1 VRAAAASGDAGA
13 VTLEAARA
21 LVALGHPLAAA
32 SAARR
37 AAQLTAPGEE
47 ERDEALALA
56 ALALDSLG
64 RHGDA
69 LALRQHLP
77 PVLAGAPPAPPPPLS
92 AEPGSPAWAEAI
104 AARLARALIAP
115 PAQAAPLLDRI
126 AADLDRGGEVE
137 LAAAVRRERRA
148 VAPLAPPAPLL
159 SPR

>member
-1 VRAAAASGDAGA
+1 AAGERGPLVVELFARLDDPARAQAWAERVLASSPHHPRHLLAAGIAAAAAGAVARADIFFVRAAAASGDAGA

-77 PVLAGAPPAPPPPLS
+77 PVLAGAPP
-92 AEPGSPAWAEAI
+92 
-104 AARLARALIAP
+104 
-115 PAQAAPLLDRI
+115 
-126 AADLDRGGEVE
+126 
-137 LAAAVRRERRA
+137 
-148 VAPLAPPAPLL
+148 
-159 SPR
+159 